1 MKIRVLIAD
10 DHDLVRHGLSRMLED
25 ENDIQVVA
33 QATSGEQALSLCR
46 SEHPNVVLMDVR
58 MPGMGGL
65 EATRKISQSYPD
77 IHVVVVT
84 ACNEDP
90 FPSKLIKAG
99 AAGFV
104 TKGADIDEIVLA
116 IREVMRGKH
125 YLSPEIAQQMALKPF
140 KQESESPFDLLSE
153 RELQICMMV
162 INCEKVQKISD
173 TLSLSPK
180 TVNSYRYR
188 IFDKLEISS
197 DVELTRLAIRY
208 GMLDVN
214 DC

>member
-25 ENDIQVVA
+25 ESDIQVVA

-140 KQESESPFDLLSE
+140 KQETDSPFDLLSE

>member
-1 MKIRVLIAD
+1 MISGVLAAKRFDVKIRVLIAD

-25 ENDIQVVA
+25 ESDIQVVA

-140 KQESESPFDLLSE
+140 KQETDSPFDLLSE

-162 INCEKVQKISD
+162 INWRKGAKDFRHAEFESQ
-173 TLSLSPK
+173 
-180 TVNSYRYR
+180 N
-188 IFDKLEISS
+188 
-197 DVELTRLAIRY
+197 
-208 GMLDVN
+208 GQ
-214 DC
+214 